1 MKSCGQIKCLALVN
15 ALCLSLVFGL
25 GIPAEVQAISPRQQV
40 SNSVRSL
47 SKDTDQLVQ
56 AVQAYLQQAGRWS
69 PSPQG
74 KDMQLCQALQEFQ
87 KKVAKLTSDNR
98 SQPYDSVHLD
108 LQLLQFQSQAVGQ
121 LLNSQTPSPVVA
133 AAWMQLRNDML
144 AIGQALYPVQ
154 GFNPGN
160 FYDMDQGI
168 ASGSSIPS
176 TGFPGT
182 VAPGMMPFGGG
193 RPGGAIPAETGTSP
207 FGPLPSTSPFYP
219 GLGPT
224 NINITEN
231 STFDPRPSFQGSYNN
246 FDNFGMVNP
255 GSSFSPGGYPGNS
268 AGQFSQAMQSN
279 LNGADQQTERFVKQL
294 TTYLQMKGQWP
305 PAQGSNEMNLCQNV
319 QAFQQQLRK
328 VKSDMQANASYS
340 LIQTEMRQ
348 LGAVSQSI
356 DQALM
361 QVGAGPDVTS
371 RWNEVRTY
379 MNTAYQSF
387 YSGGSGGYM
396 WMR

>member
-1 MKSCGQIKCLALVN
+1 MKSGRARQIIGVAITLV
-15 ALCLSLVFGL
+15 L
-25 GIPAEVQAISPRQQV
+25 GMAGGFAPQAEAISPRQQV
-40 SNSVRSL
+40 SSSL
-47 SKDTDQLVQ
+47 NRLSSDTNQLVQ

-87 KKVAKLTSDNR
+87 KKVEKMKSDNG
-98 SQPYDSVHLD
+98 SQPYDTVHLD
-108 LQLLQFQSQAVGQ
+108 LQLLQFQSQVLQQ

-133 AAWMQLRNDML
+133 AAWMQIRNDML
-144 AIGQALYPVQ
+144 AAGQALYPVQ

-160 FYDMDQGI
+160 FYDMDSGVGG
-168 ASGSSIPS
+168 GSSFPN
-176 TGFPGT
+176 TGFGGPGMIPGT
-182 VAPGMMPFGGG
+182 VPGVVPGVPSGLMPGTGY
-193 RPGGAIPAETGTSP
+193 PAEAGTSP
-207 FGPLPSTSPFYP
+207 FGQLPNTSPFYP

-231 STFDPRPSFQGSYNN
+231 STFDPRPSFQGSFNN
-246 FDNFGMVNP
+246 FDNFGMANP
-255 GSSFSPGGYPGNS
+255 GRS
-268 AGQFSQAMQSN
+268 GQVNANVESN
-279 LNGADQQTERFVKQL
+279 LNGADQQSERFVKQL
-294 TTYLQMKGQWP
+294 SSFLQMKGKWP
-305 PAQGSNEMNLCQNV
+305 PPQGSAEMNLCQNV
-319 QAFQQQLRK
+319 QAFQLQLRK
-328 VKSDMQANASYS
+328 LKNDMQANASYS

-356 DQALM
+356 DQLLM
-361 QVGAGPDVTS
+361 QIGATPDISS

-387 YSGGSGGYM
+387 YSAGSSGYM